1 MLCLKRASFN
11 IRNKGRNEKTICK
24 NVPRKCGKCKSFWI
38 QILMLNKNKLVI
50 EITTTPLSNNI
61 LPFVG
66 A

>member
-1 MLCLKRASFN
+1 MFLENAV
-11 IRNKGRNEKTICK
+11 
-24 NVPRKCGKCKSFWI
+24 NVKSFWI